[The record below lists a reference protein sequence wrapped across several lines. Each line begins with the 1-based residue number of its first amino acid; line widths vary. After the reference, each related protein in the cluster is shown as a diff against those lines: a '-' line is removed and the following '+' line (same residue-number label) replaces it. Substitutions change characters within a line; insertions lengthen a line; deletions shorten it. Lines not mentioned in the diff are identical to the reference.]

1 MNPEM
6 LASWIQTE
14 HAKIDAL
21 AIELQ
26 EKVAVIPRAHQQ
38 RWIAD
43 VRASFE
49 EFADCVHRHQS
60 LEEQDGYMTAV
71 VDERPSLS
79 HEVDRLAHEHGE
91 LAQLMNGI
99 KRQLSE
105 LTPDDALLIRDA
117 CRRIQNLLLYLEHH
131 TKEENLMVMSVF
143 QLDLGTD
150 D

>member
-1 MNPEM
+1 MNPET

-21 AIELQ
+21 AVELQ

-38 RWIAD
+38 QWITD
-43 VRASFE
+43 VRASFDD
-49 EFADCVHRHQS
+49 FSGHVHRHQT

-71 VDERPSLS
+71 VEQRPTLS
-79 HEVDRLAHEHGE
+79 REVERLAHEHGE
-91 LAQLMNGI
+91 LEQIMGGI
-99 KRQLSE
+99 KRQLTE
-105 LTPDDALLIRDA
+105 LSPDDALLIRDA

-143 QLDLGTD
+143 QMDLGTD

>member
-43 VRASFE
+43 VRASFD
-49 EFADCVHRHQS
+49 EFADHVHRHQS

-71 VDERPSLS
+71 VDERPTLS

-91 LAQLMNGI
+91 LEQIMAGI
-99 KRQLSE
+99 KRQLAE
-105 LTPDDALLIRDA
+105 LSPDDALLIRDA

>member
-1 MNPEM
+1 MNPETI
-6 LASWIQTE
+6 ASWLQTE

-43 VRASFE
+43 VRESFE
-49 EFADCVHRHQS
+49 EFSDHVHRHQT

-71 VDERPSLS
+71 VEYRPSLS
-79 HEVDRLAHEHGE
+79 REVDRLAHEHGE
-91 LAQLMNGI
+91 LERLMTGI
-99 KRQLSE
+99 RRQLSE
-105 LTPDDALLIRDA
+105 LSADDALLIRDA

-131 TKEENLMVMSVF
+131 TKEENLLVMSVF
-143 QLDLGTD
+143 QVDLGTD